1 MFLVARQY
9 TIRNIVS
16 ISKAAESF
24 SDTILTAGTGTCRHE
39 PVNNASFFKSQ
50 KAAFCSSKNG
60 GEGGEDNNKSEQLVT
75 ITIEEAQ
82 STTTNALKKLGWDD
96 YDATLQAEI
105 MVSAEICG
113 NNQGLVKMYQPALM
127 APHQKSGKP
136 TIERDTNTSSVVNAN
151 QAPGMLAAVTAVD
164 LAASKILGNGIDS
177 TERPPT
183 GAKQLQ
189 EVISSIEGRPT
200 ISIVSSYN
208 SSTSS
213 GRLAL
218 YCERLAKRG
227 LIGIGIAGS
236 PEFVAAAPGG
246 RPVLGTNPIAIAFPL
261 SGSNDGGSNDIFSFD
276 MSTSAISLYGVLTA
290 KSKGI
295 PLPPNVAYNS
305 SGEWTTDADV
315 ALGRNGGSIAT
326 FGGGHK
332 GVGLSLCVEILAGA
346 LSGAAVLGT
355 AGTSPTKKEAK
366 SWGHTFVA
374 IDPSQLVD
382 DFPLRVESIVRAIRQ
397 SSDMGMVR
405 IPGERSIQT
414 AKQRLAEGTLPIPR
428 KVWETIKDTAKHGLK

>member
-1 MFLVARQY
+1 MFLATRQY
-9 TIRNIVS
+9 ALRNIIS
-16 ISKAAESF
+16 IFKAAESY
-24 SDTILTAGTGTCRHE
+24 SDILLTTGTPIHQI
-39 PVNNASFFKSQ
+39 VNNAYIFKSQ
-50 KAAFCSSKNG
+50 KSAFCSSKNG
-60 GEGGEDNNKSEQLVT
+60 GEGGEDNNKSEQLVI
-75 ITIEEAQ
+75 ITIEEAR
-82 STTTNALKKLGWDD
+82 STTKNALKKLGWDD
-96 YDATLQAEI
+96 DDATLQAEI

-127 APHQKSGKP
+127 APHQSGKP
-136 TIERDTNTSSVVNAN
+136 TIERDTDTSSVVNAN
-151 QAPGMLAAVTAVD
+151 QAPGMLAAVTAAD
-164 LAASKILGNGIDS
+164 LAASKILANGIDS
-177 TERPPT
+177 TERPP
-183 GAKQLQ
+183 
-189 EVISSIEGRPT
+189 PT

-218 YCERLAKRG
+218 YCERIAKRG

-261 SGSNDGGSNDIFSFD
+261 SGSNDGDSNDIFSFD

-414 AKQRLAEGTLPIPR
+414 AKQRLAEGALPIPR